1 MSASATNLATRL
13 LLIRHGEVEEKYHRI
28 FGGRI
33 DMNLSARGHEQAAI
47 LARYLYRKPVDAIYN
62 SPMKRV
68 QQTLAPY
75 TLNNPLRP
83 TVLADLREVDFGDW
97 TGHNWE
103 KIQSK
108 FGLSAYDWLELL
120 EQDRIPNAEPGKAYR
135 SRVETCIRQIIA
147 SHHGQT
153 VAVFCHGGI
162 VRMLLSIVLNLPLRT
177 FAHFDVDY
185 ASLTEVQLRPN
196 RKPEVDLLN
205 FSPWRDLP
213 A

>member
-1 MSASATNLATRL
+1 MTAPATRL
-13 LLIRHGEVEEKYHRI
+13 LLIRHGEVEEAYHRI

-33 DMNLSARGHEQAAI
+33 DMNLSARGLEQAGA
-47 LARYLYRKPVDAIYN
+47 LALYLRRKPVQAVYA

-75 TLNNPLRP
+75 AANNPLHP
-83 TVLADLREVDFGDW
+83 VILPDLHEVDFGDW

-103 KIQSK
+103 QIQSK
-108 FGLSAYDWLELL
+108 FGLSAFDWLELL
-120 EQDRIPNAEPGKAYR
+120 DQDRIPNAESGAKYR
-135 SRVETCIRQIIA
+135 ARVEACVRQIVGN
-147 SHHGQT
+147 HPGQA

-162 VRMLLSIVLNLPLRT
+162 VRMILSIVLNLPLPT

-185 ASLTEVQLRPN
+185 ASLTEVDLHTHK
-196 RKPEVDLLN
+196 KPEVQLLN
-205 FSPWRDLP
+205 FAPWRDLP

>member
-1 MSASATNLATRL
+1 MAHSPTTRL
-13 LLIRHGEVEEKYHRI
+13 ILIRHGEVEEKYHRI

-33 DMNLSARGHEQAAI
+33 DMNLSARGHEQAAG
-47 LARYLYRKPVDAIYN
+47 LARYLRRKPIQAVYT

-75 TLNNPLRP
+75 AANNPLRP
-83 TVLADLREVDFGDW
+83 VVMADLREVDFGDW

-103 KIQSK
+103 GIQTK

-120 EQDRIPNAEPGKAYR
+120 EQDRIPNAEPRRQYR
-135 SRVETCIRQIIA
+135 GRVEACARQIVGN
-147 SHHGQT
+147 HPGQS

-162 VRMLLSIVLNLPLRT
+162 VRMMLSILLNLPLPG

-185 ASLTEVQLRPN
+185 ASLTEVDLHAHK
-196 RKPEVDLLN
+196 KPEVQLLN
-205 FSPWRDLP
+205 FAPWRDLLE
-213 A
+213 

>member
-1 MSASATNLATRL
+1 MHVTRL
-13 LLIRHGEVEEKYHRI
+13 LLLRHAEVEERYHRI

-33 DMNLSARGHEQAAI
+33 DMNLSARGHEQAGA
-47 LARYLYRKPVDAIYN
+47 LATYLKQKPVQAVYA

-75 TLNNPLRP
+75 TANGAP
-83 TVLADLREVDFGDW
+83 TPVIVPDLREVDFGDW
-97 TGHNWE
+97 TGHGWE
-103 KIQSK
+103 SIREK

-120 EQDRIPNAEPGKAYR
+120 TQDRIPNAETSAAYR
-135 SRVETCIRQIIA
+135 ARVEASINPIIA
-147 SHHGQT
+147 RHSGQT

-162 VRMLLSIVLNLPLRT
+162 VRMLLSILLGLPLPA

-185 ASLTEVQLRPN
+185 ASLTEVELQPH
-196 RKPEVDLLN
+196 RKAEVQLLN
-205 FSPWRDLP
+205 FTPWRDLP